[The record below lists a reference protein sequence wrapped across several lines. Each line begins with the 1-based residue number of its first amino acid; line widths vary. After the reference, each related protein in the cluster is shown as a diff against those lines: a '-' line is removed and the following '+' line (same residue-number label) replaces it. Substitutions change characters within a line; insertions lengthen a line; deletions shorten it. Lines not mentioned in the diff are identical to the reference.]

1 MIEGLT
7 REEMEMIAIAQAEI
21 DQNLPQMG
29 DNFTDVMLDVGQF
42 TLQETDCEIIL
53 GGVELLHEFRSA
65 AECIDDL

>member
-21 DQNLPQMG
+21 DQNIPQMS